1 MQVVR
6 LVGARTFNIFDE
18 PTPEIFENQALLRIT
33 AVGVCGSDVHRF
45 RGFTFANESNDGVV
59 LGHEFSAIVEKIG
72 KNVTNIQV
80 GDRVAVEAADHC
92 GKCEWCLKGYTN
104 LCPHV
109 RFCGL
114 PGIEGALKEYM
125 AWPAHLLY
133 KLPASLEYDDGV
145 LAESMGICL
154 HTLDLSNIRPGQT
167 AAVLG
172 CGPIGLGMIELLRK
186 VAGVSTIFATDI
198 VPERLALAKKF
209 GADVLINPNE
219 RHVVEQVDEL
229 THGRGVDCVFE
240 AAGVDQTSQQMVEIA
255 APGGTAMI
263 IGIPESGR
271 IPFSPSPARRKGL
284 TFRFVRRSLKT
295 YERVLDMM
303 VKNIIDVKK
312 MVTHHFPLE
321 QSQQAFELVDH
332 YRDGA
337 AKVIIINELT
347 NHLF

>member
-1 MQVVR
+1 MHVIR
-6 LVGARTFNIFDE
+6 LTGTRTFDIFDE
-18 PTPEIFENQALLRIT
+18 PIPDITENQALLRIK
-33 AVGVCGSDVHRF
+33 AVGVCGSDLHRF
-45 RGFTFANESNDGVV
+45 RGHTFENDTNDGMV
-59 LGHEFSAIVEKIG
+59 LGHEFSAVVEKIG
-72 KNVTNIQV
+72 KNVTSVNV
-80 GDRVAVEAADHC
+80 GDRVAVEAADFC
-92 GKCEWCLKGYTN
+92 GSCEWCLKGYTN

-125 AWPAHLLY
+125 AWPAHLLFT
-133 KLPASLEYDDGV
+133 LPDSLDYDDGV
-145 LAESMGICL
+145 LAEGMGICL
-154 HTLDLSNIRPGQT
+154 HSLDLSNVRPGQT

-198 VPERLALAKKF
+198 VPERLTLAKAF

-219 RHVVEQVDEL
+219 QDVAARINDN
-229 THGRGVDCVFE
+229 TRGRGVDCVFE
-240 AAGVDQTSQQMVEIA
+240 AAGVDQTSEQMVDIA
-255 APGGTAMI
+255 APGGKVMI
-263 IGIPESGR
+263 IGIPESGQ

-284 TFRFVRRSLKT
+284 TFRFVRRSLNT

-303 VKNIIDVKK
+303 DKNIIDVKK
-312 MVTHHFPLE
+312 MVTHHFPLQ

-337 AKVIIINELT
+337 AKVIVT
-347 NHLF
+347 N